1 MEKLKRTSGVLLH
14 LTSLPGSYGIGE
26 IGPQAFKF
34 VDDLAEMNQKLW
46 QILPDNPT
54 DSYNCPYGAI
64 SAFANNPLLIS
75 LDFLIRDGWLIS
87 EDLKNYPK
95 SESNNISFKIIKSKR
110 SSLLLKSADKFLKN
124 KTNSQSYDFNNFC
137 KKNKY
142 WLEKFALFKVLQK
155 ELKEEQWIKWPRG
168 YKLLKKKYINPFI
181 INHKYKIKSIK
192 VLQYLY
198 FKQWEDLKSYANSK
212 GIQIIGDIPI
222 YVSMNSVDVW
232 ANQNLFKLNQNGEM
246 RMQSGCPPDYFMKTG
261 QVWGHPI
268 YDWLQHKKT
277 NYDWWV
283 NRISFLFKKVDIIR
297 IDHFNGFARY
307 WEVPAK
313 DSSGIN
319 GQWIVGPGKELF
331 DSIKESISNKIILAE
346 DLGEAYEDA
355 KKIREPLGIPGMKIL
370 QFSFGNGKPLEDI
383 EKNTVVYTGTHDN
396 NTSIGW
402 YYDEPG
408 KDSTESLKDFKNLR
422 KEVKK
427 YIDFD
432 KSNLHWSMVK
442 YAMESKASFCIIPLQ
457 DILGL
462 GSLARMNTPGTIG
475 NNWQWRYSSNDLNKK
490 IKTKFRNITKESNR

>member
-1 MEKLKRTSGVLLH
+1 MKKLNRSSGVLLH
-14 LTSLPGSYGIGE
+14 ITSLPGSYGIGE

-54 DSYNCPYGAI
+54 DNYNCPYGSI

-75 LDFLIRDGWLIS
+75 LDFLIRDGWLS
-87 EDLKNYPK
+87 NEDLKGYPK
-95 SESNNISFKIIKSKR
+95 SESNKISFKRIKSIR
-110 SSLLLKSADKFLKN
+110 TSLLSKSVDKFLKN
-124 KTNSQSYDFNNFC
+124 KTDSQFSDFKNFC

-142 WLEKFALFKVLQK
+142 WLDAFALFNVLQK
-155 ELKEEQWIKWPRG
+155 ILKEENWVKWPSC
-168 YKLLKKKYINPFI
+168 YKLLEKNHISSFIN
-181 INHKYKIKSIK
+181 KYKIKIKSVK

-198 FKQWEDLKSYANSK
+198 YKQWDDLKLYANSK
-212 GIQIIGDIPI
+212 SIQIIGDIPI

-232 ANQNLFKLNQNGEM
+232 ENQNLFKLNQNGEM
-246 RMQSGCPPDYFMKTG
+246 LMQSGCPPDYFMKTG

-268 YDWLQHKKT
+268 YDWPKHKKT

-283 NRISFLFKKVDIIR
+283 NRISFLFRKVDIIR
-297 IDHFNGFARY
+297 IDHFNGFAKY

-313 DSSGIN
+313 DSNGLN
-319 GQWIVGPGKELF
+319 GQWIVGPGKRLF
-331 DSIKESISNKIILAE
+331 DLIQKKIGNKIILAE
-346 DLGEAYEDA
+346 DLGEAYQDA
-355 KKIREPLGIPGMKIL
+355 KKIRDPLSIPGMKIL

-383 EKNTVVYTGTHDN
+383 EENTVVYTGTHDN

-408 KDSTESLKDFKNLR
+408 ENSTDSIKNFKKLQR
-422 KEVKK
+422 EVKK

-432 KSNLHWSMVK
+432 KSNLHWSMIR
-442 YAMESKASFCIIPLQ
+442 YSMESKASFCIIPLQ

-462 GSLARMNTPGTIG
+462 DSSARMNTPGTIG
-475 NNWQWRYSSNDLNKK
+475 DNWEWRYGREALNKD
-490 IKTKFRNITKESNR
+490 IKTKFKSITEKSNR